1 MHRLILVPA
10 RCKTAVTRDDRSDL
24 PIKLDP
30 CSNGEFVPGPASPLV
45 REAQRRARLEADRLA
60 PRVGLSRRRFLAS
73 LPGAALVLLTLDA
86 CSRDRNR
93 AGGGAS
99 TTGASTTGAA
109 STSTSTTAVGPG
121 GTYTVPP
128 ESVAET
134 AAATTVLAGQEF
146 FMDVQGHLLDTGPGR
161 GDVPGFGGG
170 FPQAN
175 CGDDPAQCF
184 TIEHFCE
191 EIFLRSDTNLV
202 VLSAIPAIGP
212 DNPLSIETME
222 ATRAVMLALCAGEE
236 RVLMHGQANPNVGE
250 LAAALDAMDALAAA
264 HPIAAWKVYTHA
276 PGPAW
281 SFTDD
286 VGNAFLERAV
296 ALGRPIVCVHK
307 GLAGGSPAA
316 SPADIGPAA
325 VAHPDARMVVYHSG
339 FESGSAEGP
348 YPGDGA
354 EVAGV
359 DRLVASLR
367 SAGVAPGANV
377 YAELGT
383 TWRTLMGDPT
393 QAAHLLGKLLVHVG
407 EDNIVWGTDSIWYGS
422 PQDQIQAFRAFEIT
436 AEFQER
442 FGYPALTPERKA
454 KILGLNA
461 ARLYGV
467 EPATVPCPFTR
478 EDLQAA
484 RETIPAPFRTF
495 GPRTTAEVAAVAAAE
510 GH

>member
-1 MHRLILVPA
+1 LGA
-10 RCKTAVTRDDRSDL
+10 RETRATRDDGADL

-30 CSNGEFVPGPASPLV
+30 CSNGEFVPAPADPLV
-45 REAQRRARLEADRLA
+45 REAQRRACAEADRLA
-60 PRVGLSRRRFLAS
+60 RRLGLSRRRFLAS
-73 LPGAALVLLTLDA
+73 VPAAAFVLLTLDA
-86 CSRDRNR
+86 CSRERNR
-93 AGGGAS
+93 ASGGSSTTRAAS
-99 TTGASTTGAA
+99 TSGATSS
-109 STSTSTTAVGPG
+109 STSTSTTLGPG
-121 GTYTVPP
+121 GTYSLPP

-134 AAATTVLAGQEF
+134 SAAETVLAGEEF
-146 FMDVQGHLLDTGPGR
+146 IMDVQGHLLDAGPGR

-170 FPQAN
+170 FPQAA

-202 VLSAIPAIGP
+202 VLSAIPAVGP

-222 ATRAVMLALCAGEE
+222 ATRAVMSALCAGDS
-236 RVLMHGQANPNVGE
+236 RVLMHGQANPNLGE
-250 LAAALDAMDALAAA
+250 LPAALDAMDRLAAE
-264 HPIAAWKVYTHA
+264 HPITAWKCYTHA

-281 SFTDD
+281 SFTDA

-296 ALGRPIVCVHK
+296 ALGHPIVCVHK
-307 GLAGGSPAA
+307 GLAGGDPAA

-325 VAHPDARMVVYHSG
+325 IAHPDARIVVYHSG
-339 FESGSAEGP
+339 FESGASEGP
-348 YPGDGA
+348 YAGDG
-354 EVAGV
+354 VDVTGV
-359 DRLVASLR
+359 DRLVSSVR
-367 SAGVAPGANV
+367 GAGLAVGANV
-377 YAELGT
+377 YAELGS
-383 TWRTLMGDPT
+383 TWRAVMGDPT
-393 QAAHLLGKLLVHVG
+393 RAAHLLGKLLVHIG

-461 ARLYGV
+461 AHLYGV
-467 EPATVPCPFTR
+467 EPTTVPCPFTR

-484 RETIPAPFRTF
+484 REALPQPFRMY
-495 GPRTTAEVAAVAAAE
+495 GPRTAAEVAAVAAAE
-510 GH
+510 GR